1 MGCGASSQPAG
12 QTTNKADDFKNAPVP
27 VETPPEDTR
36 KSGGAK
42 ASLGVP
48 QEPENEPSGADV
60 VSDNGVAKRSN
71 KPKGRIMRRN
81 SEDRTEGI
89 DEEPE
94 AAKADVNPQDR
105 RVLCK
110 VLQNHFLFAGL
121 EDDER
126 NAVID
131 RMERKTCAAEEVI
144 FKQKD
149 EGDCCY
155 LIQSGVF
162 NVIIDNRN
170 LKQLRAKH
178 TFGELA
184 MLYNVKRTATVAC
197 SHAGVIWKMS
207 GQSFRR
213 CMALLSGRHLAKA
226 MGFLNSDSNFSK
238 LKEEE
243 KKLLAAACS
252 VQEFGTGDQILRE
265 GEVGD
270 WMFIVMVG
278 KVVTTDQ
285 FGNKTTR
292 KAGAILGGM
301 GLMYSK
307 KQIFGAKAVDKVTCL
322 ALGKSSLERL
332 IGPVEDVLRRSA
344 IKALLENLDFFKK
357 LTNDQQNAM
366 IGTFEDGIFD
376 KGECIVSR
384 GARAQFI
391 LVMDGEVGVLSESA
405 QPPNLKQ
412 AEGDQSAEGA
422 DGQPV
427 SHTLSKDGLEKMT
440 EKTLRPGTCYGE
452 ENLLENTDMPT
463 FLVAAT
469 RVRVHRI
476 GYDMLSNALNAPLK
490 DAIRVNEIKKVL
502 QDIFLFKSLYEDQI
516 DRTVKALQQRKYK
529 DGEHV
534 VQQGEP
540 ANHFYLI
547 QSGVVRVMRDGK
559 TLRTLGKWDYFG
571 ERGLLLQEKRS
582 ATCQAEGACVCLVLD
597 SEVFTDIV
605 GMFKTELEHRIH
617 LQDLNIKMSDLRTKA
632 IVGRGT
638 FGIVKLVHHKA
649 DESKVYALKCVN
661 KKQVVRMMQQKSIQV
676 EREINAQ
683 CYHPCIMQFIKTFQ
697 DQSNVYFL
705 TEFLG
710 GGDLFFAIREI
721 GMLTKQQT
729 QFYSGSIILALEN
742 LHERGIMYR
751 DLKPE
756 NVLLDFQGNTKM
768 VDFGCCKKA
777 LRSYTLVGTPEYL
790 APEVILGKGYTCAVD
805 WWSLGVMMY
814 EFVCGPLPFGH
825 DTEDQLELFREI
837 LEAPLQFPEYVTDE
851 SALGLVS
858 SLLERTPELRT
869 GSSTTGAKEIKEHAF
884 FGDFDWDAV
893 AGRYMTPPWK
903 PDTNSLMASWEHVP
917 PSDEC
922 PAEDQAWDGTIEAG
936 MEWAEHF

>member
-1 MGCGASSQPAG
+1 MGCGASAVKPAG
-12 QTTNKADDFKNAPVP
+12 PESNKIDEFQNAPVP
-27 VETPPEDTR
+27 VEPPPPPQD
-36 KSGGAK
+36 KSQGGKIPAP
-42 ASLGVP
+42 S
-48 QEPENEPSGADV
+48 EPENEPGGGDGNSDHGA
-60 VSDNGVAKRSN
+60 AKRSN
-71 KPKGRIMRRN
+71 KPKTRLMRRDN
-81 SEDRTEGI
+81 DAEAEQM
-89 DEEPE
+89 EELE
-94 AAKADVNPQDR
+94 APKNDVNPQDR
-105 RVLCK
+105 RVLSK

-126 NAVID
+126 NTVID
-131 RMERKTCAAEEVI
+131 RMERISCNAEQVI

-149 EGDCCY
+149 EGDSCY
-155 LIQSGVF
+155 MIQSGVF

-184 MLYNVKRTATVAC
+184 MLYNVKRTATVTC
-197 SHAGVIWKMS
+197 SHPGIIWKMS

-213 CMALLSGRHLAKA
+213 CMHLLSGRHLAKA

-243 KKLLAAACS
+243 KKLLAAACT
-252 VQEFGTGDQILRE
+252 VQEFAPGDQILRE

-270 WMFIVMVG
+270 WMFIVISG
-278 KVVTTDQ
+278 KVTTTDQ
-285 FGNKTTR
+285 FGNKTSR

-307 KQIFGAKAVDKVTCL
+307 RQIFGAKAVDKVTCL

-344 IKALLENLDFFKK
+344 IKALLENLEFFKN

-366 IGTFEDGIFD
+366 IGTFEDGMFD

-412 AEGDQSAEGA
+412 TEGEPGNEASGAEGTAPA
-422 DGQPV
+422 ALP
-427 SHTLSKDGLEKMT
+427 KDGLEKMI

-452 ENLLENTDMPT
+452 HNLLENTDMPT
-463 FLVAAT
+463 FLVAST

-476 GYDMLSNALNAPLK
+476 GYDMLCSALNAPLK
-490 DAIRVNEIKKVL
+490 DLIRVNEIKRVL

-516 DRTVKALQQRKYK
+516 DRTVKALQQKKYK
-529 DGEHV
+529 DGEVV
-534 VQQGEP
+534 VQQGDP
-540 ANHFYLI
+540 ANNFYLI
-547 QSGVVRVMRDGK
+547 QSGVIRVMRDGK

-597 SEVFTDIV
+597 SAVFTDIV
-605 GMFKTELEHRIH
+605 GMFKKELEHRIH

-638 FGIVKLVHHKA
+638 FGIVKLVHHCN
-649 DESKVYALKCVN
+649 DESKVYALKCVD

-729 QFYSGSIILALEN
+729 QFYSASIILALEY

-756 NVLLDFQGNTKM
+756 NVLLDFEGNTKL

-814 EFVCGPLPFGH
+814 EFVCGPLPFGS

-837 LEAPLQFPEYVTDE
+837 LEAPLQFSDYVTDE
-851 SALGLVS
+851 TAVGIVS

-869 GSSTTGAKEIKEHAF
+869 GSSTRGAKEIKEHVF
-884 FGDFDWDAV
+884 FFQYEWDAI
-893 AGRYMTPPWK
+893 AGRWMKTPWK
-903 PDTNSLMASWEHVP
+903 PDTNSLMASWEHTGKSDTD
-917 PSDEC
+917 PS
-922 PAEDQAWDGTIEAG
+922 EDKPFNGVFEPG
-936 MEWAEHF
+936 MEWAEGF

>member
-1 MGCGASSQPAG
+1 
-12 QTTNKADDFKNAPVP
+12 
-27 VETPPEDTR
+27 
-36 KSGGAK
+36 
-42 ASLGVP
+42 
-48 QEPENEPSGADV
+48 
-60 VSDNGVAKRSN
+60 
-71 KPKGRIMRRN
+71 MRRN
-81 SEDRTEGI
+81 SEPSADGI
-89 DEEPE
+89 EEEPPQS
-94 AAKADVNPQDR
+94 ADVNPQDR
-105 RVLCK
+105 RVLSK

-131 RMERKTCAAEEVI
+131 RMERKSCNAEEVI

-155 LIQSGVF
+155 IIQSGVY

-238 LKEEE
+238 LKDEE
-243 KKLLAAACS
+243 KKLLAGACS
-252 VQEFGTGDQILRE
+252 VQEFAAGDQILRE

-285 FGNKTTR
+285 FGNKTNR
-292 KAGAILGGM
+292 KTGAILGGM

-307 KQIFGAKAVDKVTCL
+307 RQIFGAKAVDKVTCL

-366 IGTFEDGIFD
+366 IGTFEDGVFD

-405 QPPNLKQ
+405 TPPNVKAV
-412 AEGDQSAEGA
+412 AEGDNADNALTASVCSETTESKTPTQFSKEGL
-422 DGQPV
+422 D
-427 SHTLSKDGLEKMT
+427 KMT
-440 EKTLRPGTCYGE
+440 ERTLRPGTCYGE
-452 ENLLENTDMPT
+452 ENLIENAEMPT

-476 GYDMLSNALNAPLK
+476 GYDMLSAALSAPLK
-490 DAIRVNEIKKVL
+490 DAIRVNEIKTVL
-502 QDIFLFKSLYEDQI
+502 QDIFLFKSLYEEQI
-516 DRTVKALQQRKYK
+516 NKVVKALSQRKYK
-529 DGEHV
+529 DGEYV
-534 VQQGEP
+534 VQQGED

-547 QSGVVRVMRDGK
+547 QSGVVRVTKDGK

-582 ATCQAEGACVCLVLD
+582 ASCQAEGPCVCMMLE
-597 SEVFTDIV
+597 SQVFSDIV
-605 GMFKTELEHRIH
+605 GMFKKELEHRIH

-638 FGIVKLVHHKA
+638 FGIVKLVYHKA
-649 DESKVYALKCVN
+649 DQSKTYALKCVN

-756 NVLLDFQGNTKM
+756 NVLLDFEGNTKM

-851 SALGLVS
+851 AALGLVS

-869 GSSTTGAKEIKEHAF
+869 GSSTTGAKEIQQHAF
-884 FGDFDWDAV
+884 FSDFDWDAV
-893 AGRYMTPPWK
+893 AGRYMNPPWR
-903 PDTNSLMASWEHVP
+903 PDTNSLMASWEHVAQT
-917 PSDEC
+917 DES
-922 PAEDQAWDGTIEAG
+922 PAEDSPWDGQIEAG
-936 MEWAEHF
+936 MEWAEQF